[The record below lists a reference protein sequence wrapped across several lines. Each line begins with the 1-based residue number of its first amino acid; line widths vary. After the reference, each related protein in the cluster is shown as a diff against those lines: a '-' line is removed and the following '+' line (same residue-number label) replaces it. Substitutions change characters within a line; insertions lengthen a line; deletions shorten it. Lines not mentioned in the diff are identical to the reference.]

1 MKTQLQV
8 TLMLAAAVY
17 LGWGMSILLAP
28 SVAHQLLSKGP
39 SDPVTNALFGTAL
52 IGGVVMFVIAARD
65 PVKEI
70 VRASASMMAL
80 IGLTSAYLLFI
91 SKVMPFSLVTVA
103 SLVIDL
109 GAAGVLFLTEAR
121 LDLARH
127 QDMQPTGPH

>member
-17 LGWGMSILLAP
+17 LGWGMSMLLAP

-52 IGGVVMFVIAARD
+52 IGGVVMFVIAARN

-70 VRASASMMAL
+70 VRAAASMMAL

-91 SKVMPFSLVTVA
+91 PKVIPFSLVTVV

-127 QDMQPTGPH
+127 QEMKPAVRH